1 LKDKLK
7 GKMINLK
14 MKMYVIQRLVNI
26 EGEYTY
32 LRLAN
37 IEG

>member
-14 MKMYVIQRLVNI
+14 MNIYVIQRLVNI
-26 EGEYTY
+26 EGEDRY

>member
-14 MKMYVIQRLVNI
+14 MKIYVIQRLANI
-26 EGEYTY
+26 EGEDKY

>member
-1 LKDKLK
+1 
-7 GKMINLK
+7 MINLK